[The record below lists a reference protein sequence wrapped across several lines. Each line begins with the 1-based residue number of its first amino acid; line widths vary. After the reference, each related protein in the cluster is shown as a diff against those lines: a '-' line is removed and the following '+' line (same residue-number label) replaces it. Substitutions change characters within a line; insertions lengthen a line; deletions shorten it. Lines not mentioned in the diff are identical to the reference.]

1 MRITDSPRSDAWG
14 FFRLLH
20 TIRVL
25 SRDKLFVFGLTVVL
39 SLALLSIAAPYVS
52 PYTSQGYGEA
62 AVPPPSC
69 PGVPTEVA
77 GVCPPSLLH
86 PLGTEILGRDLLT
99 RILFGIRT
107 SLIIG
112 LFVVI
117 TATAI
122 GLFVGITAAYI
133 GGWVD
138 EVLMRTTDVFLSFP
152 HVILALVILATI
164 GPNFYS
170 VFIALGAV
178 WWPTFARLARGQAL
192 SVKSQ
197 NYVLAAQAAGVGRFG
212 IIFKHILPNSI
223 APLTVQMALDM
234 GASILAEAGLSF
246 LGLGIRPPTADLG
259 VMVFESTNFITTA
272 WWYPVFPG
280 LFLFLLVLSF
290 NLIGDRV
297 TQYLDPR
304 LAGK

>member
-1 MRITDSPRSDAWG
+1 MRLRDTPRGDAWNV
-14 FFRLLH
+14 FRLVH
-20 TIRVL
+20 TLRVL
-25 SRDKLFVFGLTVVL
+25 ARDRLFVFGLAVVSAL
-39 SLALLSIAAPYVS
+39 TLLSVAAPYVS
-52 PYTSQGYGEA
+52 PYASQGYGEA

-69 PGVPTEVA
+69 PGVATEIS
-77 GVCPPSLLH
+77 GVCPPSLAH

-99 RILFGIRT
+99 RVLFGIRT
-107 SLIIG
+107 SLTIG
-112 LFVVI
+112 LFVVV
-117 TATAI
+117 TATVI
-122 GLFVGITAAYI
+122 GLLVGMTAAYI

-164 GPNFYS
+164 GPSFYG
-170 VFIALGAV
+170 VFIALGVV

-197 NYVLAAQAAGVGRFG
+197 NYVLAAQAAGVGRLG
-212 IIFKHILPNSI
+212 IIFRHILPNSF

-234 GASILAEAGLSF
+234 GGSILAEAGLSF
-246 LGLGIRPPTADLG
+246 LGLGVRPPTADLG